1 MREIKITFKEVK
13 EFILKNSNN
22 AIESIIDATEPFVM
36 DYMNSPFGFAETDN
50 ENEIEPLLDSLYW
63 SFVSTPDGRVRRGE
77 INSVIKRERE
87 KWNNGRNAGSV
98 GRLIGRIAHLLNQ
111 SR

>member
-22 AIESIIDATEPFVM
+22 AVESIIDATEPFVM
-36 DYMNSPFGFAETDN
+36 YYMNSPFGFAETDN

-63 SFVSTPDGRVRRGE
+63 SFVFTPDGRVRRGE